1 MYTLILNGRFML
13 FRYAFEDALAQL
25 AVARHLL
32 DVLAENAST
41 SRDQALY
48 VLFSD
53 QISPEIRYSA
63 HELGRDKAWDIDGIV
78 KEFAVD
84 NGGRDDL
91 VEGGSK
97 LIQKLAEEAKG
108 DGASSKQRKLAPL
121 VWEDQPVPIRNPEL
135 VDVLLKVQDA
145 QKKLGD
151 SADGKAKGGRKGVAA
166 FDSILSAL
174 SDAEEVSRRLAESS
188 GQQVRY
194 YISMLRD
201 FAYDSNKATTNTSAG
216 STRDVHF
223 VHAFI
228 VYQLLSNRTE
238 RDLLL
243 VKALITSAT
252 TKSGKNKEPVEDVR
266 AYPAI
271 VKLLDT
277 IIQSL
282 TQMRSLL
289 IVDDNIDLA
298 ENVETRLA
306 WTRAR
311 RYVLTLLQSFT

>member
-1 MYTLILNGRFML
+1 MSSLELQLFEAERAWAYSQELQVSPDARHHATSRFRRAVNWSTQLLSTCQSLHSSSRLSTSSLLEITVYTLILNGRFML
-13 FRYAFEDALAQL
+13 FRYAFEDALSQL

-53 QISPEIRYSA
+53 QIGPEIRYSA

-84 NGGRDDL
+84 NGGRDEL
-91 VEGGSK
+91 VEGGSE
-97 LIQKLAEEAKG
+97 LIQKLVKEAKG

-145 QKKLGD
+145 QKKLADG
-151 SADGKAKGGRKGVAA
+151 ADGKARSGRKGVAA

-188 GQQVRY
+188 GQQVRC
-194 YISMLRD
+194 
-201 FAYDSNKATTNTSAG
+201 F
-216 STRDVHF
+216 F
-223 VHAFI
+223 VC
-228 VYQLLSNRTE
+228 
-238 RDLLL
+238 
-243 VKALITSAT
+243 
-252 TKSGKNKEPVEDVR
+252 
-266 AYPAI
+266 
-271 VKLLDT
+271 
-277 IIQSL
+277 
-282 TQMRSLL
+282 M
-289 IVDDNIDLA
+289 NI
-298 ENVETRLA
+298 
-306 WTRAR
+306 
-311 RYVLTLLQSFT
+311 